1 MRTLSSF
8 LRRDVV
14 TESGIKLG
22 RCYDLRAELTAT
34 RLRVTGLCVARQGW
48 MQRLGIP
55 TRGRPSI
62 IPWHTVT
69 KIEGRQI
76 IVRDP
81 PRVSRSESP
90 GS

>member
-14 TESGIKLG
+14 TESGINLG
-22 RCYDLRAELTAT
+22 RCYDLRGELTPT
-34 RLRVTGLCVARQGW
+34 TLRITGLCVARHGW
-48 MQRLGIP
+48 LQRLGVP
-55 TRGRPSI
+55 TRGQPGV

-69 KIEGRQI
+69 EIEGRRI

-81 PRVSRSESP
+81 PRD
-90 GS
+90 